1 MPEPPRPEPAEDA
14 DQHRIAAELADI
26 GYCLPGSVTERQLR
40 CGKPGCAC
48 KAVPPVLHGPYRQ
61 WSRKISGKTVSRWL
75 SGDQVER
82 YEDWFSNAKRAREL
96 LTELEAL
103 SLRIAERIEGWDPQ
117 AAPTG
122 HRARNQARGQP
133 NASPSHQSHSTEAT
147 TRTGPRSR
155 RTTPL

>member
-1 MPEPPRPEPAEDA
+1 MAEQPRPEPAEDA
-14 DQHRIAAELADI
+14 DQHRIAAALADI

-48 KAVPPVLHGPYRQ
+48 KADPPALHGPYRQ
-61 WSRKISGKTVSRWL
+61 WSRKIGGKTVSRWL

-103 SLRIAERIEGWDPQ
+103 SLRIAERTEGWDPQ

-122 HRARNQARGQP
+122 HRARNGDRGQA
-133 NASPSHQSHSTEAT
+133 NASTAQRGKRREPA
-147 TRTGPRSR
+147 PRSR
-155 RTTPL
+155 RTTAL